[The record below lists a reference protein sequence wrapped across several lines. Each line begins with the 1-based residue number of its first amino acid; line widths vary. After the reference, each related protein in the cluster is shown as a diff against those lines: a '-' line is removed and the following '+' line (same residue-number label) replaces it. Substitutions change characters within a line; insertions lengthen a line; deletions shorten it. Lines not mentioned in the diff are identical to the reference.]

1 MTWDSIIH
9 RESTNEVLHPE
20 ISRSEISAM
29 SFLATPHR
37 NDNGERE
44 LTYLEAIRNALAYE
58 MRRDPRVL
66 IMGEDVGLFGGAF
79 KVTQGL
85 YEEFGAERVID
96 TPMAELCMVGAAT
109 GMAFMGLRPVIEMQ
123 FADFI
128 STAFDSIVHYAAT
141 NHYRWGAPVPW
152 VIRAPGGGGLRGG
165 PFHSQNPEAWFVHAP
180 GLKVVTP
187 ATPADARGLLLSAI
201 RDPNPVI
208 YFEYKSLYRS
218 VRGVVPEGEDGLV
231 PIGKARLARAGN
243 DLSMITYGAPL
254 HETLKAAVELGQ
266 QGHSIEV
273 LDLRSLKPLDKDAI
287 YETVRK
293 TSKVLIVH
301 EANLTGGVGA
311 EIAALIAQHAFE
323 FLDAPI
329 ARLAAPDIPPPYAPV
344 LEDAS
349 RPNKGKIVEAALKLL
364 AY

>member
-1 MTWDSIIH
+1 MTWDSIIQRDAPVSTSQILRSARDDKGA
-9 RESTNEVLHPE
+9 RE
-20 ISRSEISAM
+20 M
-29 SFLATPHR
+29 
-37 NDNGERE
+37 
-44 LTYLEAIRNALAYE
+44 TYLEAIRDALQYE

-66 IMGEDVGLFGGAF
+66 VMGEDVGVFGGAF

-85 YEEFGAERVID
+85 FEEFGDERVID
-96 TPMAELCMVGAAT
+96 TPMAELCMIGAAT
-109 GMAFMGLRPVIEMQ
+109 GMAFMGLRPVVEMQ

-128 STAFDSIVHYAAT
+128 STGFDSIVQYAAT

-218 VRGVVPEGEDGLV
+218 VRGMVPEGEDGIV
-231 PIGKARLARAGN
+231 PIGKANVVRQGT
-243 DLSMITYGAPL
+243 DLSIITYGAPL
-254 HETLKAAVELGQ
+254 QEALKAADELAQ
-266 QGHSIEV
+266 EDYSIEI
-273 LDLRSLKPLDKDAI
+273 LDLRTVKPLDKDAI
-287 YETVRK
+287 FETARK

-311 EIAALIAQHAFE
+311 EVAALISQHAFE

-329 ARLAAPDIPPPYAPV
+329 VRLAAPDIPPPYAPV

-349 RPNKGKIVEAALKLL
+349 RPNKAKILAAARKLL

>member
-1 MTWDSIIH
+1 MTWDSIIQ
-9 RESTNEVLHPE
+9 REST
-20 ISRSEISAM
+20 SESAANA
-29 SFLATPHR
+29 SHIAR
-37 NDNGERE
+37 NDRNARD
-44 LTYLEAIRNALAYE
+44 LTYLEAIRDALRYE
-58 MRRDPRVL
+58 MQRDPRVL
-66 IMGEDVGLFGGAF
+66 LMGEDIGVFGGAF

-85 YEEFGAERVID
+85 FEEFGEERVID
-96 TPMAELCMVGAAT
+96 TPMAELCMIGAAT
-109 GMAFMGLRPVIEMQ
+109 GMAFMGLRPVVEMQ

-128 STAFDSIVHYAAT
+128 STGFDSIVQYAAT
-141 NHYRWGAPVPW
+141 NHYRWNEPVPW

-218 VRGVVPEGEDGLV
+218 IRGIVSEGEDGLV
-231 PIGKARLARAGN
+231 PIGRAKIARAGT
-243 DLSMITYGAPL
+243 DMSIITYGAPL
-254 HETLKAAVELGQ
+254 YQALQAADELARENF
-266 QGHSIEV
+266 SVEV
-273 LDLRSLKPLDKDAI
+273 LDLRSLKPLDTDAI
-287 YETVRK
+287 FETTRK

-311 EIAALIAQHAFE
+311 EISALISQHAFE
-323 FLDAPI
+323 SLDAPVV
-329 ARLAAPDIPPPYAPV
+329 RLGAPDIPPPYAPI

-349 RPNKGKIVEAALKLL
+349 RPNKAKILDAAKKLL

>member
-1 MTWDSIIH
+1 MTWDSIVQ
-9 RESTNEVLHPE
+9 RESQTE
-20 ISRSEISAM
+20 ISRSA
-29 SFLATPHR
+29 R
-37 NDNGERE
+37 NDAGRGDKNARE
-44 LTYLEAIRNALAYE
+44 LTYLEAIRDALQYE
-58 MRRDPRVL
+58 MRHDARVL
-66 IMGEDVGLFGGAF
+66 VMGEDVGVFGGAF

-85 YEEFGAERVID
+85 FDEFGEERVMD
-96 TPMAELCMVGAAT
+96 TPMSELCMIGAAT
-109 GMAFMGLRPVIEMQ
+109 GMAFMGLRPVVEMQ

-128 STAFDSIVHYAAT
+128 STGFDSIVQFAAT

-218 VRGVVPEGEDGLV
+218 IRGMVPEGEVLT
-231 PIGKARLARAGN
+231 PIGKANIARAGD
-243 DLSMITYGAPL
+243 DLSIITYGAPL
-254 HETLKAAVELGQ
+254 HDALRAAETLAQENFSV
-266 QGHSIEV
+266 EV
-273 LDLRSLKPLDKDAI
+273 LDLRSLKPMDTDAI
-287 YETVRK
+287 FETTRK

-301 EANLTGGVGA
+301 EANLTCGVGA
-311 EIAALIAQHAFE
+311 EISALISQHAFE

-329 ARLAAPDIPPPYAPV
+329 VRLAAPDIPPPYAPV

-349 RPNKGKIVEAALKLL
+349 RPTYDKILGAARKLL
-364 AY
+364 KY

>member
-9 RESTNEVLHPE
+9 RESTNAAQE
-20 ISRSEISAM
+20 IPRSA
-29 SFLATPHR
+29 R
-37 NDNGERE
+37 NDKEASDNARE
-44 LTYLEAIRNALAYE
+44 LTYLEAIRDALQYE

-66 IMGEDVGLFGGAF
+66 VMGEDVGVFGGAF
-79 KVTQGL
+79 KLTQGL
-85 YEEFGAERVID
+85 FEEFGAERVID

-128 STAFDSIVHYAAT
+128 STGFDSIVQFAAT

-180 GLKVVTP
+180 GLKVVAP
-187 ATPADARGLLLSAI
+187 ATPADARGLLLSAL

-218 VRGVVPEGEDGLV
+218 IRGNVPEGEVLTS
-231 PIGKARLARAGN
+231 IGKANIARAGN
-243 DLSMITYGAPL
+243 DLSIITYGAPL
-254 HETLKAAVELGQ
+254 HEALKAADELARENVSVE
-266 QGHSIEV
+266 I
-273 LDLRSLKPLDKDAI
+273 LDLRSLKPLDTDAI
-287 YETVRK
+287 LETARK
-293 TSKVLIVH
+293 TSKVMIVH
-301 EANLTGGVGA
+301 EANLTCGVGA
-311 EIAALIAQHAFE
+311 EIAALISQHAFE

-329 ARLAAPDIPPPYAPV
+329 VRLAAPDIPPPYAPI

-349 RPNKGKIVEAALKLL
+349 RPNKEKILQAAKKLL

>member
-1 MTWDSIIH
+1 
-9 RESTNEVLHPE
+9 
-20 ISRSEISAM
+20 
-29 SFLATPHR
+29 
-37 NDNGERE
+37 
-44 LTYLEAIRNALAYE
+44 
-58 MRRDPRVL
+58 
-66 IMGEDVGLFGGAF
+66 
-79 KVTQGL
+79 
-85 YEEFGAERVID
+85 
-96 TPMAELCMVGAAT
+96 
-109 GMAFMGLRPVIEMQ
+109 MAFMGLRPVVEMQ

-128 STAFDSIVHYAAT
+128 STGFDSIVQFAAT
-141 NHYRWGAPVPW
+141 NHYRWGSPVPW

-218 VRGVVPEGEDGLV
+218 VRGVVPAGEDGIV
-231 PIGKARLARAGN
+231 PLGKARTARAGT
-243 DLSMITYGAPL
+243 DMSIITYGAPL
-254 HETLKAAVELGQ
+254 HEALKAADELARENI
-266 QGHSIEV
+266 SIEV
-273 LDLRSLKPLDKDAI
+273 LDLRSVKPLDTEAI
-287 YETVRK
+287 YATTRK

-311 EIAALIAQHAFE
+311 EIAALISQNAFE
-323 FLDAPI
+323 HLDAPLM
-329 ARLAAPDIPPPYAPV
+329 RLAPPDIPPPYAPV

-349 RPNKGKIVEAALKLL
+349 RPNKVKILEAARKML

>member
-1 MTWDSIIH
+1 MTWDSIIQ
-9 RESTNEVLHPE
+9 REPQAE
-20 ISRSEISAM
+20 ISRS
-29 SFLATPHR
+29 TR
-37 NDNGERE
+37 NDKDASKNARE
-44 LTYLEAIRNALAYE
+44 LTYLEAIRDALQYE

-66 IMGEDVGLFGGAF
+66 VMGEDVGVFGGAF

-85 YEEFGAERVID
+85 FEEFGEERVID
-96 TPMAELCMVGAAT
+96 TPMAELCMIGAAT
-109 GMAFMGLRPVIEMQ
+109 GMAFMGLRPIVEMQ

-128 STAFDSIVHYAAT
+128 STGFDSIVQYAAT
-141 NHYRWGAPVPW
+141 NHYRWNEPVPW

-180 GLKVVTP
+180 GLKVVAP

-218 VRGVVPEGEDGLV
+218 IRGIVPEGENGIV
-231 PIGKARLARAGN
+231 PIGKANMVRAGT
-243 DLSMITYGAPL
+243 DMSIITYGAPL
-254 HETLKAAVELGQ
+254 HEVLKAVDELEQ
-266 QGHSIEV
+266 EHYSIEV
-273 LDLRSLKPLDKDAI
+273 LDLRSLKPLDTEAI
-287 YETVRK
+287 YETTRK

-301 EANLTGGVGA
+301 EANLTCGVGA
-311 EIAALIAQHAFE
+311 EISALISQHAFE
-323 FLDAPI
+323 FLDAPVV
-329 ARLAAPDIPPPYAPV
+329 RLAAPDIPPPYAPI

-349 RPNKGKIVEAALKLL
+349 RPNKPKILDAARKLL

>member
-1 MTWDSIIH
+1 MTWDSLIQ
-9 RESTNEVLHPE
+9 RETRTETTYAVSTDSN
-20 ISRSEISAM
+20 
-29 SFLATPHR
+29 T
-37 NDNGERE
+37 RE
-44 LTYLEAIRNALAYE
+44 LTYLEAIRDALQYE

-66 IMGEDVGLFGGAF
+66 LMGEDIGVYGGAF

-85 YEEFGAERVID
+85 LEEFGEDRVID

-109 GMAFMGLRPVIEMQ
+109 GMAFMGLRPVVEMQ

-128 STAFDSIVHYAAT
+128 STGFDSIVQFAAT
-141 NHYRWGAPVPW
+141 NHYRWGEPVPW

-180 GLKVVTP
+180 GLKVVAP

-218 VRGVVPEGEDGLV
+218 LRGPTPDGEAGII
-231 PIGKARLARAGN
+231 PIGRANLAHAGS
-243 DLSMITYGAPL
+243 DLSIITYGAPL
-254 HETLKAAVELGQ
+254 QEALRAVEILEQ
-266 QGHSIEV
+266 EGHSIEV
-273 LDLRSLKPLDKDAI
+273 LDLRTLKPLDKDAI
-287 YETVRK
+287 FETTRK
-293 TSKVLIVH
+293 TGKVLIVH
-301 EANLTGGVGA
+301 EANLTCGVGA
-311 EIAALIAQHAFE
+311 EISALISQHAFE
-323 FLDAPI
+323 SLDAPI
-329 ARLAAPDIPPPYAPV
+329 TRLAAPDIPPPYAPI

-349 RPNKGKIVEAALKLL
+349 RPNKEKILTAARKLL

>member
-1 MTWDSIIH
+1 MTWDSIIQ
-9 RESTNEVLHPE
+9 RESTTE
-20 ISRSEISAM
+20 ISRSA
-29 SFLATPHR
+29 R
-37 NDNGERE
+37 NDSTRGSAPRE
-44 LTYLEAIRNALAYE
+44 LTYLEAIRDALQYE
-58 MRRDPRVL
+58 MRRDARVL
-66 IMGEDVGLFGGAF
+66 IMGEDVGVFGGAF
-79 KVTQGL
+79 KVTDGL
-85 YEEFGAERVID
+85 FQEFGQERVID

-109 GMAFMGLRPVIEMQ
+109 GMAFMGLRPVVEMQ

-128 STAFDSIVHYAAT
+128 STAFDSIVQYAAT
-141 NHYRWGAPVPW
+141 NHYRWNEPVPW

-218 VRGVVPEGEDGLV
+218 IRGTVPEGENGIV
-231 PIGKARLARAGN
+231 PIGKANIARSGT
-243 DLSMITYGAPL
+243 DLSIITYGAPL
-254 HETLKAAVELGQ
+254 HEALKAAEELARENFKV
-266 QGHSIEV
+266 EV
-273 LDLRSLKPLDKDAI
+273 LDLRTLKPLDTDAI
-287 YETVRK
+287 FETTRK

-301 EANLTGGVGA
+301 EANLTCGVGA
-311 EIAALIAQHAFE
+311 EISALISQHAFE

-329 ARLAAPDIPPPYAPV
+329 MRLAAPDIPPPYAPI

-349 RPNKGKIVEAALKLL
+349 RPNKEKILQAARKLL

>member
-1 MTWDSIIH
+1 MTWDSIIP
-9 RESTNEVLHPE
+9 RESTTQ
-20 ISRSEISAM
+20 I
-29 SFLATPHR
+29 PHSDVIVGNVR
-37 NDNGERE
+37 NDEAGVGDNTRE
-44 LTYLEAIRNALAYE
+44 MTYLEAIRDALQYE

-66 IMGEDVGLFGGAF
+66 ILGEDVGAFGGAF

-85 YEEFGAERVID
+85 FEEFGADRVID
-96 TPMAELCMVGAAT
+96 TPMSELCIVGAAT
-109 GMAFMGLRPVIEMQ
+109 GMAFMGLRPIVEMQ

-128 STAFDSIVHYAAT
+128 STGFDSIVQYAAT
-141 NHYRWGAPVPW
+141 NHYRWNEPVSW

-165 PFHSQNPEAWFVHAP
+165 PFHSQNPEAWFVHTP
-180 GLKVVTP
+180 GLKVVAP

-218 VRGVVPEGEDGLV
+218 IRGRVPEGENGIT
-231 PIGKARLARAGN
+231 PIGKANVARSGTDMSIIA
-243 DLSMITYGAPL
+243 YGAPL
-254 HETLKAAVELGQ
+254 HEALKAADELKRENF
-266 QGHSIEV
+266 SIQV
-273 LDLRSLKPLDKDAI
+273 LDMRSLKPMDTEAI
-287 YETVRK
+287 LETTRR

-301 EANLTGGVGA
+301 EANLTCGVGA
-311 EIAALIAQHAFE
+311 EISALISQHAFE

-329 ARLAAPDIPPPYAPV
+329 VRLAAPDIPPPYAPV

-349 RPNKGKIVEAALKLL
+349 RPTKEKILQAARTLL

>member
-1 MTWDSIIH
+1 MTWDSIIQ
-9 RESTNEVLHPE
+9 RESTNVAEE
-20 ISRSEISAM
+20 ISRSA
-29 SFLATPHR
+29 R
-37 NDNGERE
+37 NDTSARE
-44 LTYLEAIRNALAYE
+44 LTYLEAIREALQYE
-58 MRRDPRVL
+58 MRRDARVL
-66 IMGEDVGLFGGAF
+66 VMGEDVGVFGGAF
-79 KVTQGL
+79 KVTDGL
-85 YEEFGAERVID
+85 FQEFGEERVID
-96 TPMAELCMVGAAT
+96 TPMAELCMIGAAT
-109 GMAFMGLRPVIEMQ
+109 GMAFMGLRPVVEMQ

-128 STAFDSIVHYAAT
+128 STGFDSIVQYAAT
-141 NHYRWGAPVPW
+141 NHYRWNEPVPW

-218 VRGVVPEGEDGLV
+218 IRGIVPDGENGIV
-231 PIGKARLARAGN
+231 PIGKANIARAGT
-243 DLSMITYGAPL
+243 DMSIITYGAPL
-254 HETLKAAVELGQ
+254 HEALKAADELVCENFKV
-266 QGHSIEV
+266 EV
-273 LDLRSLKPLDKDAI
+273 LDLRSLKPLDTDAVF
-287 YETVRK
+287 ETTRK

-301 EANLTGGVGA
+301 EANLTCGVGA
-311 EIAALIAQHAFE
+311 EIAALISQHAFE

-329 ARLAAPDIPPPYAPV
+329 VRLAAPDIPPPYAPI

-349 RPNKGKIVEAALKLL
+349 RPNKQKILDAARRLL